1 MRILQAALVS
11 ASMLAFTP
19 VVNAADQDFTIVNRT
34 GYQIDNIWV
43 SASASNRW
51 GRELLGRGNVLSDGE
66 SFDVDFRSGT
76 RNCRYDLK
84 VMYHDKDE
92 ATWTN
97 INACDI
103 SKASLFYDRRNNST
117 RLRTE

>member
-1 MRILQAALVS
+1 MRLLQAALVA
-11 ASMLAFTP
+11 ASVFAFAP
-19 VVNAADQDFTIVNRT
+19 AANAADQDFTIVNRT

-51 GRELLGRGNVLSDGE
+51 GRELLGRGNVLSDGDT
-66 SFDVDFRSGT
+66 FDVDFRSNT
-76 RNCRYDLK
+76 RNCNYDLK

-97 INACDI
+97 INACEI
-103 SKASLFYDRRNNST
+103 SKASLFYDRRNNTT